1 MSNKI
6 LLVDDE
12 PDMEILVSQFFRKQI
27 REKIFDFEFAYN
39 GAEALDKLIENPEI
53 GLVLT
58 DINMPVMDGLT
69 LLKRINEL
77 NRPVQTIVI
86 SAYGDIK
93 NIRVAMN
100 NGAFDFLMKPIDF
113 QDFEITINSS
123 LVHMKFVLES
133 NSMQK
138 QLENERIEKIKAQE
152 EALFHAHENTKLIT
166 EQNVILEQK
175 VEERT
180 RELNAEKQKSD
191 DLLLNILPPIVAHE
205 LKQHGQSEARLY
217 ENVSVLF
224 IDVVNFTGISERL
237 SPKELVAEI
246 HHCFTELDG
255 IVELNGLEK
264 IKTIGD
270 AYLAVC
276 GLPNED
282 PDHAKK
288 TVKAAIEINEFIKK
302 RKAEGG
308 HFDIRLG
315 IHSGPL
321 IAGIVGVKKFAYD
334 VWGDSVNTAA
344 RMEQHSEPGKINI
357 SGATYEL
364 VKNDFNC
371 TYRGKIN
378 AKNKGEVDMYFVE
391 GNK

>member
-1 MSNKI
+1 MGNRI

-12 PDMEILVSQFFRKQI
+12 PDMEVLVSQFFRRQI

-39 GAEALDKLIENPEI
+39 GAEALEKLKTQPDI

-77 NRPVQTIVI
+77 ERPVQTIVI

-138 QLENERIEKIKAQE
+138 QLESERIEKIKAQE
-152 EALFHAHENTKLIT
+152 EALFHAHEKEKLIT
-166 EQNVILEQK
+166 EQNIILEQK

-180 RELNAEKQKSD
+180 RELNQEKKKSD

-205 LKQHGQSEARLY
+205 LKQTGESEARLY
-217 ENVSVLF
+217 EDVSVLF

-246 HHCFTELDG
+246 HHCFTALDK
-255 IVELNGLEK
+255 IIEQHGLEK

-276 GLPNED
+276 GLPNPD
-282 PDHAKK
+282 PDHALNA
-288 TVKAAIEINEFIKK
+288 VKAAIDINKFIKK
-302 RKAEGG
+302 RKEEGG
-308 HFDIRLG
+308 HFEIRSG

-344 RMEQHSEPGKINI
+344 RMEQHSEPGKINV
-357 SGATYEL
+357 SGPTYEL
-364 VKNDFNC
+364 IKNAFKC

-391 GNK
+391 G

>member
-152 EALFHAHENTKLIT
+152 EALFHAHENAKLIT
-166 EQNVILEQK
+166 EQNAILEQK

-191 DLLLNILPPIVAHE
+191 DLLLNILPPLVAHE
-205 LKQHGQSEARLY
+205 LKHYGQSEARLY

-237 SPKELVAEI
+237 SPKDLVAEI

-255 IVELNGLEK
+255 IIERNGLEK

-282 PDHAKK
+282 ADHAKK
-288 TVKAAIEINEFIKK
+288 TIKAAIEINEFIKK

-364 VKNDFNC
+364 VKNDFTC

-391 GNK
+391 GN